1 MRYLF
6 LLLFALLTTLSAAS
20 QQIDSVRI
28 FSAAMNKEVNAL
40 VIKPSNYNVTRQAF
54 PVVYLLHGYAGRE
67 TDWLSIVPPVKYLS
81 NSTGCIIVC
90 ADAGNSWYLN
100 SPSLPGSL
108 YSTFMARELVHTIDS
123 IYRTI
128 PHPKKRAITG
138 LSMGGHGALMLA
150 INNPGVYGAA
160 GSMSGGL
167 DLRPFMK
174 QFELGKVIA
183 DTSVTGFNW
192 KNYSVLQMADSTNTK
207 HLKLLIDCGVDD
219 FFLEANR
226 SVHQKLLN
234 QHIPHEYVERPGG
247 HTWKYWGNA
256 VDHHFLFFRK
266 YFNEGN

>member
-1 MRYLF
+1 
-6 LLLFALLTTLSAAS
+6 
-20 QQIDSVRI
+20 
-28 FSAAMNKEVNAL
+28 
-40 VIKPSNYNVTRQAF
+40 
-54 PVVYLLHGYAGRE
+54 
-67 TDWLSIVPPVKYLS
+67 
-81 NSTGCIIVC
+81 
-90 ADAGNSWYLN
+90 
-100 SPSLPGSL
+100 
-108 YSTFMARELVHTIDS
+108 
-123 IYRTI
+123 
-128 PHPKKRAITG
+128 
-138 LSMGGHGALMLA
+138 MGGHGALMLA

-247 HTWKYWGNA
+247 HTWKYWANA
-256 VDHHFLFFRK
+256 VDYHFLFFRK